1 MGSTRQACRGA
12 VVVSVGAT
20 GTRGSDRV
28 IGSGVLGFSCCVR
41 VMLLLLLLPVV
52 VDVVMGLIV
61 TPDEVAVAGLKNL
74 EWNK

>member
-41 VMLLLLLLPVV
+41 VMLLPVV
-52 VDVVMGLIV
+52 VAVVMGLIV

>member
-12 VVVSVGAT
+12 VVVNVGAT
-20 GTRGSDRV
+20 GTRGSERV

-41 VMLLLLLLPVV
+41 VMLLLLPVV
-52 VDVVMGLIV
+52 VAVVMGLIV

-74 EWNK
+74 EWKK